1 MIEYKTIV
9 SGSLEFGS
17 QKTFEK
23 VFKMYE
29 HRVENYYKADLFV
42 DFEEAFL
49 PDDFMVR
56 IPRTVTVSTNKI
68 WKNTL
73 DLLEYLAQFALAG
86 RIIAW
91 MVKDGVIL
99 RESSIEPKCDKVAVQ
114 AFLKGRNQLTQGK
127 EQEAIT
133 SFDKA
138 IAKYS
143 RHAYAYEK
151 RGYVKLQLDDLEG
164 AESDFNKSNAIN
176 PNIPEPYVGLA
187 KLKMITKDHKS
198 AIIHLGSA
206 IKNSIPLMP
215 IYWQARRMRIIC
227 HQELKQNAEAI
238 GDLKA
243 FCNRNF
249 NQDDPNYKYNDW
261 AWFNY
266 GKVLL
271 EVGDSQQA
279 LEIFNKSVENLEKN
293 NSKIDPDFLVYRGIA
308 RKQIGKSG
316 YKKDW
321 TEAAE
326 LGSKKASELL
336 QVSE

>member
-42 DFEEAFL
+42 DFEEAFF
-49 PDDFMVR
+49 PDDYMVR

-114 AFLKGRNQLTQGK
+114 AFLRGRNQLTQGK

-151 RGYVKLQLDDLEG
+151 RGYVKLQLEDLEG
-164 AESDFNKSNAIN
+164 AESDFKKSNAIN

-187 KLKMITKDHKS
+187 KLKMINKDYSS
-198 AIIHLGSA
+198 AVIHLGSA

-227 HQELKQNAEAI
+227 YQELKQHAEAI

-249 NQDDPNYKYNDW
+249 NEDDPNYKYNDW

-293 NSKIDPDFLVYRGIA
+293 KSKIDPEFLVYRGIA

-336 QVSE
+336 QVSK

>member
-1 MIEYKTIV
+1 MEEYKTIV

-17 QKTFEK
+17 QKTYDK

-49 PDDFMVR
+49 PDDYIVR
-56 IPRTVTVSTNKI
+56 IPRTVTTSTNKI

-86 RIIAW
+86 RIIIW
-91 MVKDGVIL
+91 MVQDGVII
-99 RESSIEPKCDKVAVQ
+99 RSSTIEPKCDKVAVQ
-114 AFLKGRNQLTQGK
+114 AFLRGRNQLTEGK
-127 EQEAIT
+127 EKEAIT

-138 IAKYS
+138 IAKYE

-151 RGYVKLQLDDLEG
+151 RGYVKLKLEDIEG
-164 AESDFNKSNAIN
+164 AETDFKKSNSIN

-187 KLKMITKDHKS
+187 KIKMMNKDFNS
-198 AIIHLGSA
+198 ALIHLTSA
-206 IKNSIPLMP
+206 VKNSIPLMP

-227 HQELKQNAEAI
+227 HLELKQNAETL

-243 FCNRNF
+243 FCNRHFDEGNPNF
-249 NQDDPNYKYNDW
+249 KHKEW

-279 LEIFNKSVENLEKN
+279 LDIFNKSVEDLEKN
-293 NSKIDPDFLVYRGIA
+293 KSKINPEFLVYRGMA

-321 TEAAE
+321 AEAAE

-336 QVSE
+336 QVSD

>member
-1 MIEYKTIV
+1 MIEFKTIV

-17 QKTFEK
+17 QKTFDK
-23 VFKMYE
+23 LFKMYE

-49 PDDFMVR
+49 AEDFSVR

-99 RESSIEPKCDKVAVQ
+99 RESCIEPKCDKVAVQ
-114 AFLKGRNQLTQGK
+114 AFLRGRNQITEGK
-127 EQEAIT
+127 DKEAIT

-151 RGYVKLQLDDLEG
+151 RGYVKLQLEDLEG
-164 AESDFNKSNAIN
+164 AETDFKKSNSIN

-187 KLKMITKDHKS
+187 KLKMINKDHNS
-198 AIIHLGSA
+198 ALIHLTSA
-206 IKNSIPLMP
+206 VKNSIPLMP

-227 HQELKQNAEAI
+227 HQELKQHADAI

-243 FCNRNF
+243 FCNRTF
-249 NQDDPNYKYNDW
+249 KEDDPNYKHNDW

-293 NSKIDPDFLVYRGIA
+293 KGEIDPDFLVYRGIA

-321 TEAAE
+321 AEAAE

-336 QVSE
+336 QVSD